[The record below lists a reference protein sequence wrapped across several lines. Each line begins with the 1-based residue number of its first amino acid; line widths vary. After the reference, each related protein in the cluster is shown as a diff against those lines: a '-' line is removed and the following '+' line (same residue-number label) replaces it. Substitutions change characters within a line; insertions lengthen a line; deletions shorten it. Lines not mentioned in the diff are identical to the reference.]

1 MNEINEITRKKL
13 IEYGETHDKLMREK
27 YEGWDDMDALERTQA
42 MTFDEKKKLMV
53 EISHILDGS
62 ESEIDE
68 QRA

>member
-27 YEGWDDMDALERTQA
+27 YEGWDDMDALERTQT
-42 MTFDEKKKLMV
+42 MTLDEKKKLMV

>member
-1 MNEINEITRKKL
+1 MNEITRKKL
-13 IEYGETHDKLMREK
+13 IEHGETHDKLMREK

-42 MTFDEKKKLMV
+42 MTLDEKKKLMV
-53 EISHILDGS
+53 EVSHILHGS

>member
-68 QRA
+68 QRT